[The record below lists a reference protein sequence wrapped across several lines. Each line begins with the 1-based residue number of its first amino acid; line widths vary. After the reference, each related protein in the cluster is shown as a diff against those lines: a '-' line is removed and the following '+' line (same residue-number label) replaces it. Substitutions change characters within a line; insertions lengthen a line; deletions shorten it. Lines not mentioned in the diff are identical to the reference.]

1 MLSVD
6 EALELIKQHI
16 TVLTDEPVD
25 LSDAIGR
32 VLATDCHSTLDSPPY
47 DKSMVDGFA
56 IRSADLTEFGGE
68 FQVLEEVIAG
78 AVPTQSLRQGTTTAI
93 MTGAPI
99 PDGADAVIMVEYST
113 QQPTSPDVVVLNHNP
128 VKPGTNILYQGT
140 TLKVGD
146 QVLQAGHTISP
157 ATIGLLAELG
167 VSTPDVHRLTN
178 VAILSTGDELVS
190 IDQQPGPGQIRNSNG
205 HLLQSLVRNSGATD
219 RVLGVGR
226 DDLGQLESLIK
237 EGLNCE
243 ILVLSGGVSAG
254 VKDLVPQALS
264 NLGVREIFHKVH
276 LKPGKP
282 LWFGVA
288 ESDNRKTLVFGLPG
302 NPVSS
307 MVCFL
312 LFVVPAIRALQGGPF
327 ATLSSLRATLTES
340 FKQRGDRPTYY
351 PGVMESSDDGI
362 IVKPLRWKGSADQL
376 TLTMANCLVYFLAG
390 KEEFSESEDVSDFP
404 LPW

>member
-1 MLSVD
+1 MSLSATAAALASLPHELLTAPPEAASPPDARARAVAGAMLLPLPVVLALAVNVGPESWPTIRQEVEAIAQRQGFSL
-6 EALELIKQHI
+6 EALH
-16 TVLTDEPVD
+16 EPR
-25 LSDAIGR
+25 L
-32 VLATDCHSTLDSPPY
+32 LALWDRPQFVWKL
-47 DKSMVDGFA
+47 
-56 IRSADLTEFGGE
+56 
-68 FQVLEEVIAG
+68 
-78 AVPTQSLRQGTTTAI
+78 
-93 MTGAPI
+93 I

-167 VSTPDVHRLTN
+167 VSAPDVHRLAN

-307 MVCFL
+307 H
-312 LFVVPAIRALQGGPF
+312 VVFRVLVAPWIRYNTQADGPIENRAVAKL
-327 ATLSSLRATLTES
+327 ATKVKPTRDCLTLRRVSIEFTES
-340 FKQRGDRPTYY
+340 GLEAHQKIHQGSGNIASMALSEGMVILQPGCKYSIGDNVE
-351 PGVMESSDDGI
+351 VM
-362 IVKPLRWKGSADQL
+362 
-376 TLTMANCLVYFLAG
+376 FL
-390 KEEFSESEDVSDFP
+390 
-404 LPW
+404 

>member
-1 MLSVD
+1 MLSVN
-6 EALELIKQHI
+6 EALKLIKQHV
-16 TVLTDEPVD
+16 TVLADEAVG

-47 DKSMVDGFA
+47 DKSMVDGYA
-56 IRSADLTEFGGE
+56 IRSADLTESGGQ
-68 FQVLEEVIAG
+68 FQILEEVIAG
-78 AVPTQSLRQGTTTAI
+78 AVPTQSISQDTTTAI

-99 PDGADAVIMVEYST
+99 PKGADAVIMVEYST
-113 QQPTSPDVVVLNHNP
+113 RHPESPDVVVLNHDP
-128 VKPGTNILYQGT
+128 VNAGTNILYQGT

-146 QVLQAGHTISP
+146 KVLQAGHAISP
-157 ATIGLLAELG
+157 ATVGLLAELG
-167 VSTPDVHRLTN
+167 VSAPNVFRLAN
-178 VAILSTGDELVS
+178 VAILSTGDELVP

-205 HLLQSLVRNSGATD
+205 PLLQSLVRNAGAVD

-226 DDLGQLESLIK
+226 DNLDQLESLIQ

-264 NLGVREIFHKVH
+264 NLGVKEIFHKVN

-282 LWFGVA
+282 LWFGIA
-288 ESDNRKTLVFGLPG
+288 ESDDRKRLVFGLPG

-312 LFVVPAIRALQGGPF
+312 LFVVPAIRALHGGSF
-327 ATLSSLRATLTES
+327 APLSSMRATLTET

-376 TLTMANCLVYFLAG
+376 TLTMANCLVCFPAG
-390 KEEFSESEDVSDFP
+390 VGEFSASEDVSVFP

>member
-1 MLSVD
+1 M
-6 EALELIKQHI
+6 
-16 TVLTDEPVD
+16 
-25 LSDAIGR
+25 
-32 VLATDCHSTLDSPPY
+32 
-47 DKSMVDGFA
+47 
-56 IRSADLTEFGGE
+56 
-68 FQVLEEVIAG
+68 
-78 AVPTQSLRQGTTTAI
+78 
-93 MTGAPI
+93 
-99 PDGADAVIMVEYST
+99 
-113 QQPTSPDVVVLNHNP
+113 
-128 VKPGTNILYQGT
+128 
-140 TLKVGD
+140 
-146 QVLQAGHTISP
+146 
-157 ATIGLLAELG
+157 
-167 VSTPDVHRLTN
+167 
-178 VAILSTGDELVS
+178 
-190 IDQQPGPGQIRNSNG
+190 
-205 HLLQSLVRNSGATD
+205 
-219 RVLGVGR
+219 GR

-254 VKDLVPQALS
+254 VKDLVPQALA
-264 NLGVREIFHKVH
+264 NLGVREVFHKVH

-327 ATLSSLRATLTES
+327 ATLSSLRATLTEA

-376 TLTMANCLVYFLAG
+376 TLTMANCLVYFPAG
-390 KEEFSESEDVSDFP
+390 KEAFSELEDVSVFP